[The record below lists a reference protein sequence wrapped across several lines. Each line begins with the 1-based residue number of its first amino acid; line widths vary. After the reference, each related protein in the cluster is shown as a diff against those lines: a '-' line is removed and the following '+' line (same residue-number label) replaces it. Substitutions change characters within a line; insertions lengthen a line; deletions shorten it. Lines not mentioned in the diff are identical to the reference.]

1 MSIVIKIV
9 GWRPVYA
16 LLSVALVCYPA
27 VAGWAQDEP
36 LEEEA
41 PVLSARSVKR
51 LDLTDF
57 VHQLRANNKNI
68 LFKRTE
74 ADIAATGIERAEG
87 AFQPLI
93 NASAMRGM
101 SRQKN
106 TFEEELTR
114 QGLGTYEREANDF
127 SVGMTHL
134 VAATGAKL
142 EEKISLSR
150 NLSNTDRL
158 DPSRPADAFNN
169 RSLAS
174 VQLTQPLA
182 RDAGNETTEARL
194 NVARLDARAAEFT
207 RRDTETSVTAEA
219 IIAYYELVAAHQRVA
234 AEGKKI
240 RMGERL
246 LREAQALRRIGRA
259 SDSDVWEVQNA
270 LVRYNS
276 AHSDA
281 VQNERERENRLRTML
296 LVEDNNQGIRAID
309 DLPVVDQ
316 QAVSFERSLQTALER
331 RDDFQMRKVQLERE
345 GIQLAY
351 SKNQTLPRIDLIAS
365 YGLNGLEYSANKALS
380 ANNMSDYPNWSF
392 GLQFSTPLGSNRQAD
407 ADVKAAL
414 LRREDAI
421 LNLKA
426 VEVQIANDIDSSIA
440 MRSSTAERWRWWQ
453 HAQQRELQQLA
464 VERSKF
470 AAGRNDM
477 REILLR
483 EERVIN
489 VGLALQEQ
497 QVGFVRA
504 QITLEAAQGTLLDRF
519 Q

>member
-1 MSIVIKIV
+1 MAIRIF
-9 GWRPVYA
+9 GLRPVCL
-16 LLSVALVCYPA
+16 LLSATLVCCPGL
-27 VAGWAQDEP
+27 AGWAQDDP
-36 LEEEA
+36 
-41 PVLSARSVKR
+41 PSTDVSVLSVRPVMP
-51 LDLTDF
+51 LDLKDF
-57 VHQLRANNKNI
+57 VRQLRINNKNI
-68 LFKRTE
+68 LSKKTE
-74 ADIAATGIERAEG
+74 AEIAATGIERAEG

-93 NASAMRGM
+93 NASVMRGVN
-101 SRQKN
+101 RQKN

-150 NLSNTDRL
+150 SLSNTDRL

-169 RSLAS
+169 RSLAN

-194 NVARLDARAAEFT
+194 NVARLDARAADFT

-234 AEGKKI
+234 AEEKKI

-246 LREAQALRRIGRA
+246 LGEAQALRRIGRTT
-259 SDSDVWEVQNA
+259 DSDVWEVENA
-270 LVRYNS
+270 LVRYKS

-296 LVEDNNQGIRAID
+296 LVEDNSQGIRAID
-309 DLPVVDQ
+309 DLPAVDHK
-316 QAVSFERSLQTALER
+316 AVSFEHSLQTALER

-351 SKNQTLPRIDLIAS
+351 SKNQTLPRIDLVAS
-365 YGLNGLEYSANKALS
+365 YGLNGLEYSANRALS
-380 ANNMSDYPNWSF
+380 ASNMSDYPNWSL
-392 GLQFSTPLGSNRQAD
+392 GVQFSTPLGSNRQAE

-440 MRSSTAERWRWWQ
+440 MRSSTAERWSWWQ
-453 HAQQRELQQLA
+453 QTQRREEQQLV

-470 AAGRNDM
+470 AAGRSDM

-483 EERVIN
+483 EERVVN

-504 QITLEAAQGTLLDRF
+504 QTMLEAAQGTLLDRF
-519 Q
+519 R